1 VKTIEWTRTANQF
14 APILVVSAERGVA
27 QRLAEMMR
35 GLGPVAEV
43 IWAGGVAEAWRVL
56 ENDQPKLIFLE
67 QPGHEMDALGLVR
80 RLRLS
85 DLPCRQAA
93 VVMMSD
99 EATVGAMRAAQAAG
113 AHEFL
118 IRPFSAVDLAK
129 RLEAIAAI
137 SRDWIEGKAY
147 AGPDRRRFNSAA
159 KGPERRGRPKA
170 RDPEA

>member
-1 VKTIEWTRTANQF
+1 MNTIEWSRKAGQF

-27 QRLAEMMR
+27 QRLAEMIR
-35 GLGPVAEV
+35 GLGPAAEV
-43 IWAGGVAEAWRVL
+43 IWAGGIEDAWRQL
-56 ENDQPKLIFLE
+56 EHAQPKMLFVE

-85 DLPCRQAA
+85 DLPSRQAA

-129 RLEAIAAI
+129 RLEAVAAVP
-137 SRDWIEGKAY
+137 RNWIEGRAY
-147 AGPDRRRFNSAA
+147 VGPDRRRFNSAA
-159 KGPERRGRPKA
+159 KGPERRGRKTQTPQ
-170 RDPEA
+170 D